1 MASVATAPAKL
12 PRLARRGAVAET
24 VLVIGL
30 VLLAAAL
37 RWPQLNILPPYTDE
51 TEESLRAWAIAQGD
65 LRALTNVDAYVGS
78 LWSYVVAGAFRVLG
92 RSPEVP
98 RLASL
103 VAGSLTV
110 AATYLLGRQLHGP
123 LVGGLAAGFL
133 AVN

>member
-51 TEESLRAWAIAQGD
+51 TEESLRAWAIARGE

-78 LWSYVVAGAFRVLG
+78 LWSYVVAGAFTVLG

-98 RLASL
+98 RLIEAWITSHW
-103 VAGSLTV
+103 AGSPD
-110 AATYLLGRQLHGP
+110 GQP
-123 LVGGLAAGFL
+123 LPDGQQAQGDRPPGASSR
-133 AVN
+133 